1 MKKLFGKVKNK
12 GLKWLRRLVP
22 HHTFYKPVR
31 ALESSKA
38 YYQNNQQVSGLE
50 FVEVYPAYT
59 TSLKVPEDFL
69 DAVPSYCMYDKRH
82 HSLPSTLTVTTNYVV
97 VALPHGRLYSNNVD
111 MVAVISADGV
121 LLGDVSLQYLPDRV
135 ASATENAIFKQAY
148 FTPPVN
154 YTGVVFTMLAGGGP
168 IHNYGH
174 WLVDVLPRIH
184 LLKKTGWFDKV
195 NWFVVPNYQHDFQK
209 DSLKLLGIRKEQIIR
224 GSDNLH
230 ITADLLIASTAPRGK
245 RSYLMPQWLVDFHR
259 ASYLATISP
268 TASYAPLIYISR
280 RDGTTRKVLNEQPL
294 IELLAQY
301 NFQVIELSKLSFV
314 EKINLFQYAKI
325 LVSVVGAAFA
335 NLVYCQPGTKAL
347 EVFPEFLVDTF
358 DYNLATFVGVD
369 YRYLILPSAVQTRK
383 LTKATNADMT
393 VDLPAVEKVVQQLCA
408 EVKQEVR

>member
-22 HHTFYKPVR
+22 HNTFYKPAR

-50 FVEVYPAYT
+50 LVEVYPAYT

-69 DAVPSYCMYDKRH
+69 DAIPSYCMYDRRH
-82 HSLPSTLTVTTNYVV
+82 PSLPTTLTVTTNYVI

-135 ASATENAIFKQAY
+135 ASATENAVFKQAY
-148 FTPPVN
+148 FTPLVN

-209 DSLKLLGIRKEQIIR
+209 DSLKLLGIREEQIIR

-230 ITADLLIASTAPRGK
+230 LTADLLIASTAPRGK

-259 ASYLATISP
+259 TSYLATISP
-268 TASYAPLIYISR
+268 TASYAPRIYISR

-294 IELLAQY
+294 IELLAKY

-314 EKINLFQYAKI
+314 EKINLFQYANNQR
-325 LVSVVGAAFA
+325 GH
-335 NLVYCQPGTKAL
+335 
-347 EVFPEFLVDTF
+347 
-358 DYNLATFVGVD
+358 
-369 YRYLILPSAVQTRK
+369 
-383 LTKATNADMT
+383 
-393 VDLPAVEKVVQQLCA
+393 
-408 EVKQEVR
+408 